1 MVVVVP
7 GCLTTQDVRAIRLTR
22 LMRFELARWRTALGF
37 AFAFECLMIAG
48 RSGGFAETWTAP
60 PPMTAPPQV
69 QAHNFA
75 KAIFTDITL
84 TLFQA
89 LDAPPDSRRLV
100 SESST
105 GLAPQMQ
112 RIPLGASALTTMWP
126 ANARQTAVPR
136 TSVPFMDRPVRWVN
150 ESSGCRRSDYG

>member
-1 MVVVVP
+1 MVRVTVRVP
-7 GCLTTQDVRAIRLTR
+7 GCFTTQDVRARRRTR
-22 LMRFELARWRTALGF
+22 LIRFELARWRTALGF
-37 AFAFECLMIAG
+37 AFAFACLMMAG
-48 RSGGFAETWTAP
+48 RSGGFAATWTAP
-60 PPMTAPPQV
+60 PPITAPPQV

-89 LDAPPDSRRLV
+89 LDAPPDSRRLL

-112 RIPLGASALTTMWP
+112 RNHLGASALTMMSP
-126 ANARQTAVPR
+126 VNAR
-136 TSVPFMDRPVRWVN
+136 
-150 ESSGCRRSDYG
+150 